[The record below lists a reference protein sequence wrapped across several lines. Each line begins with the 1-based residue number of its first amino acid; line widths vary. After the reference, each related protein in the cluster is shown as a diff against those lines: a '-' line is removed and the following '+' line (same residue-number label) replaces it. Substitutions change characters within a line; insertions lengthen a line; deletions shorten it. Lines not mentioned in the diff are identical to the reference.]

1 MKRISLSSLPL
12 LLACGLSFSLPFTGL
27 AGNYIITID
36 GKEVE
41 VDEDK
46 ESTLTLENGQKV
58 KVLLKKKDILSY
70 ATDTFSFDH
79 SKHYNPARTDLGAN
93 VFQSMLVTPI
103 GTAVM
108 IQEYKTLNP
117 ANLIDMMV
125 DELTKEEVNYGYKLT
140 ESPETMTLS
149 DGTVLKGKKVVTTH
163 DEGAYTRYILA
174 ASGKG
179 KGNLFITQ
187 IERDNEE
194 TESEVIDLFWKSLKV
209 NLK

>member
-1 MKRISLSSLPL
+1 MKHLSTFSLSA
-12 LLACGLSFSLPFTGL
+12 LLACGLTVCLPSSAL
-27 AGNYIITID
+27 AGNYVITID

-46 ESTLTLENGQKV
+46 EGSVTLENGQTV
-58 KVLLKKKDILSY
+58 KVLLKKKDILTY
-70 ATDTFSFDH
+70 ATDSFSFDH
-79 SKHYNPARTDLGAN
+79 SKHYTPARTDLGAN

-140 ESPETMTLS
+140 ESPETMTLA

-194 TESEVIDLFWKSLKV
+194 NEAEVIDLFWKSLKV